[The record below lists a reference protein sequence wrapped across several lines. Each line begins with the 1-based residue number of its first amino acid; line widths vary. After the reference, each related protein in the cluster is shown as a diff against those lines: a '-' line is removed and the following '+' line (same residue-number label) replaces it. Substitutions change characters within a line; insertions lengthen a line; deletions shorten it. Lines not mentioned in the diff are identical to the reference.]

1 MSIEKC
7 YQEEYSEV
15 YSKYKKREKMNTFK
29 LIFDCDPHKYDKV
42 INEISN
48 DKDKSVNEKW
58 LEDKSDEYMK
68 TYFKESCIYERS
80 IVKDNVIE
88 EVCTYMKNTK
98 IPIIEELYDIIFT
111 GKNCYRQSTDPYGG
125 FVGVKKGKSIKLDE
139 YYNIGMNASSL
150 NPKIMQELVNEF
162 YEGRF
167 YQNVNQE
174 IVSMLC
180 YLFYERIHPHH
191 DGNGR
196 MGRILFLENTFRN
209 ISFPISFILT
219 KLRMPEL
226 MQNIFNEINFGGK
239 QKYIGDIPKSR
250 EDKEYYTLHVT
261 DSLLKN
267 IVKCLCIAKEYKI
280 LRSRGMDH
288 KDVCKILRKKGLFG
302 LKYIE

>member
-1 MSIEKC
+1 
-7 YQEEYSEV
+7 
-15 YSKYKKREKMNTFK
+15 MNTFK
-29 LIFDCDPHKYDKV
+29 LIFDCDPHKYDKE
-42 INEISN
+42 INEKEN
-48 DKDKSVNEKW
+48 DKDKS
-58 LEDKSDEYMK
+58 DEYIRL
-68 TYFKESCIYERS
+68 YFKESCIYERS

-111 GKNCYRQSTDPYGG
+111 GKTCYRQSTDLYGG

-162 YEGRF
+162 YEGKF
-167 YQNVNQE
+167 YPNVNQE

-288 KDVCKILRKKGLFG
+288 KVVCKILRKKGLFG

>member
-1 MSIEKC
+1 MSIERC

-15 YSKYKKREKMNTFK
+15 YSKYKIERKKKMNTFK
-29 LIFDCDPHKYDKV
+29 LIFDCDPHKYDK
-42 INEISN
+42 EL
-48 DKDKSVNEKW
+48 NEK
-58 LEDKSDEYMK
+58 ENESENIPCDEYMK

-111 GKNCYRQSTDPYGG
+111 GKTCYRQTTDPYGG

-288 KDVCKILRKKGLFG
+288 KDVCKILRKKSRMV
-302 LKYIE
+302 

>member
-1 MSIEKC
+1 
-7 YQEEYSEV
+7 
-15 YSKYKKREKMNTFK
+15 
-29 LIFDCDPHKYDKV
+29 
-42 INEISN
+42 
-48 DKDKSVNEKW
+48 
-58 LEDKSDEYMK
+58 MK

-111 GKNCYRQSTDPYGG
+111 GKTCYRQSTDPYGG

-150 NPKIMQELVNEF
+150 NPEIMQELVNEF
-162 YEGRF
+162 YEGKF
-167 YQNVNQE
+167 YPNVNQE

-288 KDVCKILRKKGLFG
+288 KVVCKILRKKGLFG